1 MQKSVGLRHTTS
13 EPASTKLLETHE
25 KQPALGVGKLIAAIA
40 GAIGVYTLV
49 KRESRHMPVA
59 SPAASTVELIGQEFA
74 AIPEVESVVISQHG
88 DLVSV
93 WTGVG
98 SFDREIR

>member
-1 MQKSVGLRHTTS
+1 
-13 EPASTKLLETHE
+13 
-25 KQPALGVGKLIAAIA
+25 
-40 GAIGVYTLV
+40 
-49 KRESRHMPVA
+49 RESRHMPVA

-98 SFDREIR
+98 SFDREIRSKIYKVERDLASQLRGLHFNFHVVDATVNEATPSQNFAYRRQSA